1 MRHQALRNR
10 ILAVMAQLRP
20 QGTTI
25 RIEGGLPPDYAPPAA
40 KPPGGDLQVQA
51 KLFSKGA
58 VVSGKPA
65 HAKIAPE
72 GAHTP
77 SEAPKQSLPNG

>member
-72 GAHTP
+72 